1 MVPEKTINFQ
11 SAHQFQAEPWTTEIL
26 YLLNP
31 HLIDIDF
38 HPFRLDIIEQFAL
51 DTTTPFGSILN
62 THATGLVHFTKPSH
76 DPLPRSSFGPVGLDQ
91 CPVMVLFA
99 IFCACQFSYIHTG
112 IIDNQETKSTGQV
125 VTTFGSWHLEKIAL
139 AITTTY
145 LWSDSERGSKNVKKT
160 SNCGSW
166 AKGSEADRNA
176 QSFGGANEYARH
188 IGT

>member
-1 MVPEKTINFQ
+1 
-11 SAHQFQAEPWTTEIL
+11 
-26 YLLNP
+26 
-31 HLIDIDF
+31 
-38 HPFRLDIIEQFAL
+38 
-51 DTTTPFGSILN
+51 
-62 THATGLVHFTKPSH
+62 
-76 DPLPRSSFGPVGLDQ
+76 
-91 CPVMVLFA
+91 MVLFA